1 VICRSDN
8 WRFNINPIAASRPRI
23 SQFGAYFS
31 GPYKKFRLEAN
42 DVVLNTIGNSHNIFN
57 EGVLTVVIE
66 LFVTKPK
73 TTILDFPRPDVDNY
87 AKAILDVCNEKI
99 WDDDQ
104 RITNLVV
111 SKSWANLDEEG
122 YFTLGVSNNTY

>member
-1 VICRSDN
+1 MICRSDN

-42 DVVLNTIGNSHNIFN
+42 DVVLNTIGNSYNIFN

-87 AKAILDVCNEKI
+87 AKAILDVCNDKI

-122 YFTLGVSNNTY
+122 YFTLGV

>member
-1 VICRSDN
+1 MICRSDN

>member
-1 VICRSDN
+1 MICRSDN

-42 DVVLNTIGNSHNIFN
+42 DVVLNTIGNSYNIFN

-87 AKAILDVCNEKI
+87 AKAILDVCNDKI

>member
-1 VICRSDN
+1 MICRSDN

-87 AKAILDVCNEKI
+87 AKAILDVCNVKI

>member
-1 VICRSDN
+1 MICRSDN

-122 YFTLGVSNNTY
+122 YFTLSVSNNTY

>member
-1 VICRSDN
+1 MICRSDN

-42 DVVLNTIGNSHNIFN
+42 DVVLNTIGNSYNIFN

-87 AKAILDVCNEKI
+87 AKSILDVCNDKI